1 MTKEELQKKIA
12 ELGDNNPEEVLELRG
27 KLIKT
32 LKETIAST
40 KDYSVKT
47 TLRLEL
53 KNELEKHKAH
63 IKKMQATKTY
73 NLPKKVGLKV
83 KEIATTIKLFTEK
96 KDLINKAKAV
106 VTNTAVS
113 SVVVGGI
120 TMGLNFLTG
129 GTISLALLAS
139 LVPTMSYI
147 GLSNVLRQA
156 ITDTPYTSLL
166 KLDDQKEKVF
176 TEAQQF
182 GNDYILNNKEFL
194 KLLLSKSKEK
204 DNNNLIAINENLITK
219 YKEIIK
225 NAPNEKI
232 KQSLTLELINAMQD
246 LKSCLEKKKRA
257 YIKDKEQ
264 MSALDYAKL
273 EKRYLQLCADLYQEE
288 NFIPDATKNAFKN
301 IKVSAATMYTA
312 RLVLS
317 AFFPSLAFDSLKDVV
332 TPFIITVLNN
342 MTNMGEFKN
351 KVKLVNT
358 KYTDLLIK
366 MNKPELFKE
375 LRSNKELAMA

>member
-40 KDYSVKT
+40 KDYAVKT

-194 KLLLSKSKEK
+194 ELLLSKSKEK

-264 MSALDYAKL
+264 MSVLDYAKL

-342 MTNMGEFKN
+342 MTNMGDFKN

>member
-1 MTKEELQKKIA
+1 
-12 ELGDNNPEEVLELRG
+12 
-27 KLIKT
+27 
-32 LKETIAST
+32 
-40 KDYSVKT
+40 
-47 TLRLEL
+47 
-53 KNELEKHKAH
+53 
-63 IKKMQATKTY
+63 
-73 NLPKKVGLKV
+73 
-83 KEIATTIKLFTEK
+83 
-96 KDLINKAKAV
+96 
-106 VTNTAVS
+106 
-113 SVVVGGI
+113 
-120 TMGLNFLTG
+120 
-129 GTISLALLAS
+129 
-139 LVPTMSYI
+139 
-147 GLSNVLRQA
+147 
-156 ITDTPYTSLL
+156 
-166 KLDDQKEKVF
+166 
-176 TEAQQF
+176 
-182 GNDYILNNKEFL
+182 
-194 KLLLSKSKEK
+194 
-204 DNNNLIAINENLITK
+204 
-219 YKEIIK
+219 
-225 NAPNEKI
+225 
-232 KQSLTLELINAMQD
+232 
-246 LKSCLEKKKRA
+246 
-257 YIKDKEQ
+257 

>member
-139 LVPTMSYI
+139 LVSTMSYI

-182 GNDYILNNKEFL
+182 GNDYILN
-194 KLLLSKSKEK
+194 
-204 DNNNLIAINENLITK
+204 NNNLIAINENLITK

-332 TPFIITVLNN
+332 TPFIKWS
-342 MTNMGEFKN
+342 KN
-351 KVKLVNT
+351 SPKLSNPV
-358 KYTDLLIK
+358 YGFMQLL
-366 MNKPELFKE
+366 
-375 LRSNKELAMA
+375 

>member
-1 MTKEELQKKIA
+1 MTKEELQKKLA

-106 VTNTAVS
+106 VTNTVVS
-113 SVVVGGI
+113 SVIVGGI

-194 KLLLSKSKEK
+194 ELLLSKSKEK

-342 MTNMGEFKN
+342 MTNMGDFKN